1 MIGQFIIEVSV
12 SNDFIISRKRPGR
25 SSYCIHFTIKQNF
38 GEAEDAS
45 PDFFGVCAGELKI
58 EAKY

>member
-38 GEAEDAS
+38 G
-45 PDFFGVCAGELKI
+45 DFF
-58 EAKY
+58 